1 MIAPPRTRFFLST
14 LKSGGRGGA
23 ASHRHTKF
31 VFRILRKLPFLGG
44 AIIRASTDWELP
56 SVQFFGQGGAL
67 CVAAEK
73 KLLLCLEGEC
83 PPRSWRKN
91 LLFCWERQGP
101 PRPWRR
107 KPCLDQRDAGGVNHS
122 LRLASLFRW
131 FRIYHN
137 GKHRG
142 WIARRT
148 CRGAYRKKGQKY
160 DEGFIKP
167 KAELR
172 YNTGKKAA
180 CIMGAVGGGAQPG
193 RQAGR
198 QPASQPGRLTPGSL
212 CSPRFVRV
220 PCTKGGWAGGEGA
233 SPRRLGQ
240 RALSCRLWQ
249 HPATVAPTCMAYLA
263 STEDGFVN
271 DSTRFATDASF
282 FPQRI

>member
-1 MIAPPRTRFFLST
+1 MTPGGFPACTPALGFRRSDSGLPGTLCPFPHHPLLCPTSPASTRTIARRFKERGEKFGPLTEKILLDAEDKKSRQRFAKKYSKKPRTFWTQT
-14 LKSGGRGGA
+14 L
-23 ASHRHTKF
+23 
-31 VFRILRKLPFLGG
+31 
-44 AIIRASTDWELP
+44 
-56 SVQFFGQGGAL
+56 
-67 CVAAEK
+67 
-73 KLLLCLEGEC
+73 
-83 PPRSWRKN
+83 
-91 LLFCWERQGP
+91 
-101 PRPWRR
+101 
-107 KPCLDQRDAGGVNHS
+107 DAVIDNK
-122 LRLASLFRW
+122 W
-131 FRIYHN
+131 FQIYHN
-137 GKHRG
+137 GKRRG

-198 QPASQPGRLTPGSL
+198 QAASQPGRLTPGSL

-240 RALSCRLWQ
+240 RALSCRLRQ
-249 HPATVAPTCMAYLA
+249 HPATVAPT
-263 STEDGFVN
+263 
-271 DSTRFATDASF
+271 
-282 FPQRI
+282 